1 MWIETDLTVDN
12 IIPYLMEKSEKK
24 YGLFSINY
32 ILINCTIK
40 ELLEFMRDYGI
51 PITDKEVPT
60 RLEYIKRILVH
71 LTNIYN
77 TTDWQ
82 KKYDNPLEYCGN
94 AIISSKTFKK
104 YMFNL
109 DFIAK
114 KDLID
119 TFADLCADLEIVV
132 HNTSLD
138 SISTNMDMYLTIKKS
153 KVKTGAVFVMNGV
166 NIDAETYLETKNS
179 IKRAS
184 QVASWNIF
192 VTTPIGVLKI
202 GLKKLISD
210 MKSLN
215 CWIYVVDPSRKIV
228 YGLTKG
234 KKNDDYDP
242 EARNNFMRKL
252 PREPM
257 RAPSQVIKLS
267 DYYFDESSSF
277 ESFDYRLFDI
287 YDDLEHNK
295 LILRDT
301 KQPKYSEI
309 FRDLIIMEKTSG
321 TPIINYASENFNEQ
335 ALVSGF
341 LTAMDSFVSHI
352 GGSTMEEI
360 NYKGLYVQAT
370 YGKYVH
376 LVSFLFKPADA
387 SFKERLNYLTN
398 LFETNY
404 HEQIE
409 QFRKTSDTNLFNQ
422 VEILTIIKEVL
433 DI

>member
-119 TFADLCADLEIVV
+119 TFADHCADLEIVV